1 MKEKGRPQAGLWYT
15 IGAGMKIFGLRSTYD
30 KLNKML
36 DDAMSGCFEESNYDE
51 SELSKLEVK
60 WKRYLTS
67 SKLSRKKIEEEREN
81 IKELVTDISHQTKTP
96 LSNILLY
103 SQLLQEQ
110 SLDTESRKMAE
121 EIKNYS
127 EKLDFLIQSLVKT
140 SRLETGT
147 FQLSPVNCDINS
159 LISLV
164 VNQAEKRALDKKIE
178 IQIKADKESFSL
190 FDRKWTGEAVY
201 NILDNAIKYS
211 AEGSIIQ
218 IRNYD
223 YEMFG
228 CLEIADQGIGILEE
242 EIPKIFGRF
251 YRGSN
256 VTEKEGIGIGLYLS
270 RQIIECQ
277 GGYIKVSSE
286 LSKGSKFQV
295 FLPKER

>member
-1 MKEKGRPQAGLWYT
+1 
-15 IGAGMKIFGLRSTYD
+15 MKIFGRSTYD

-140 SRLETGT
+140 SRLETGI
-147 FQLSPVNCDINS
+147 FQLSPVNCDIKS

-164 VNQAEKRALDKKIE
+164 ANQAQKRALDKEIE
-178 IQIKADKESFSL
+178 IQIMADKESFSL